1 MYCVCFF
8 YMQARETKQTTPW
21 ISLIISIQIR
31 VFFFSCGTGEDT
43 KSMHLY
49 YCAGINSQSFAGA
62 GGSGHTY
69 CGSGRECNTYVA
81 GAGGNGQ
88 KFGGRGRERDEEN
101 SPAQC
106 STWDALDNVTLA
118 FVDAAALLDL
128 KKGLATEKLFDL
140 ENSYATTT

>member
-1 MYCVCFF
+1 
-8 YMQARETKQTTPW
+8 
-21 ISLIISIQIR
+21 
-31 VFFFSCGTGEDT
+31 
-43 KSMHLY
+43 MHLY

-106 STWDALDNVTLA
+106 STVFPVSLDC
-118 FVDAAALLDL
+118 AALRGVDWLSVEMGRSERHSL
-128 KKGLATEKLFDL
+128 RTQMREEGLFDRTL
-140 ENSYATTT
+140 CRA